1 MKKLYQDNYIAP
13 VFQSIR
19 DFNNPFFIDSEQV
32 LLNKILT
39 NINNGIPLF
48 NKQEVIRNTP
58 QPAVRTSR
66 TTNAPFSSV
75 PINDDNDETELEDE
89 INDPGDRDNSI
100 NVEADYYQSEVY
112 KKPGTRVPYN
122 SNEIIDEE
130 LGDTRHLIAY
140 NTKDQTLHISHRGTD
155 SISDLVTDLLAQR
168 FFRLGDTKNIDFED
182 LTDFSTEKEN
192 IKYHI
197 DIFEKAIDK
206 YGKNVKV
213 IFSGHSK
220 GAYDLQTV
228 VNYLENGY
236 KGIENKHT
244 ADDIDYKAYLYNGY
258 PFQFKGENTN
268 MNIHPR
274 RVEGDIVSY
283 PYGREHPNLKTLP
296 FDELTKDIKNSPVGE
311 FIQGVLPEAISKK
324 IINTDTMALTH
335 SSSNFVN
342 KDFGYIS
349 SKGDLAKM
357 NIELDKKDENKFL
370 SLNLMNQ
377 LKEDNIENDLD
388 KSDKFFEYDKLDRE
402 MKILEK
408 LIEIK
413 EQYKMK
419 NIPTGLSKKLKGVKK
434 KLIKESKKFDVNKK
448 NEMNEEL

>member
-1 MKKLYQDNYIAP
+1 MKKLYEDNYTSP

-19 DFNNPFFIDSEQV
+19 DFNNPFYVDTEQV
-32 LLNKILT
+32 LLKKILT

-48 NKQEVIRNTP
+48 NRPGIIQNTKP
-58 QPAVRTSR
+58 SVPILR
-66 TTNAPFSSV
+66 TTNAPN
-75 PINDDNDETELEDE
+75 IIGDDDTNDTNEIEDE
-89 INDPGDRDNSI
+89 INDSNDKDYSI
-100 NVEADYYQSEVY
+100 NEEADYYQSEVY
-112 KKPGTRVPYN
+112 KQPGTRIPF
-122 SNEIIDEE
+122 SNDEIIDKE
-130 LGDTRHLIAY
+130 LGDERHLLSY
-140 NTKDQTLHISHRGTD
+140 NKKENTLHISHRGTD
-155 SISDLVTDLLAQR
+155 SISDLITDLLGQR

-182 LTDFSTEKEN
+182 LSNFSTEKEN

-197 DIFEKAIDK
+197 DIFERAIEK

-213 IFSGHSK
+213 ILSGHSK

-236 KGIENKHT
+236 KGLENKYT

-283 PYGREHPNLKTLP
+283 PYGRLHPNLKTIP
-296 FDELTKDIKNSPVGE
+296 FEILTKDIKNSPVGE
-311 FIQGVLPEAISKK
+311 FMQGVLPEAISKK
-324 IINTDTMALTH
+324 IINTDTMGLTH

-349 SKGDLAKM
+349 SKAELAKM

-377 LKEDNIENDLD
+377 LKEINIESDLNEN
-388 KSDKFFEYDKLDRE
+388 DKFFKYDKLDKE
-402 MKILEK
+402 IKILEK

-413 EQYKMK
+413 KEYKIK

-448 NEMNEEL
+448 DDMNEEL

>member
-1 MKKLYQDNYIAP
+1 MKKLYEDNYTAP

-19 DFNNPFFIDSEQV
+19 DFNNPFFVETEQV

-39 NINNGIPLF
+39 NIKNGIPLF
-48 NKQEVIRNTP
+48 STGGAIQNTK
-58 QPAVRTSR
+58 PAVPILP
-66 TTNAPFSSV
+66 TTNAPTPYS
-75 PINDDNDETELEDE
+75 IIDDTNETTDIEDE
-89 INDPGDRDNSI
+89 INDPIDKDYSVNE
-100 NVEADYYQSEVY
+100 EADYYQSEVY
-112 KKPGTRVPYN
+112 KQPGTRFPFNYDEV
-122 SNEIIDEE
+122 IDKD
-130 LGDTRHLIAY
+130 LGDERHLIAY
-140 NTKDQTLHISHRGTD
+140 NKKENTLHIAHRGTD
-155 SISDLVTDLLAQR
+155 SITDLITDLLAQR

-213 IFSGHSK
+213 VFSGHSK
-220 GAYDLQTV
+220 GAYDLQLV

-236 KGIENKHT
+236 KGIERKYT

-283 PYGREHPNLKTLP
+283 PYGREHPNLKTLQ
-296 FDELTKDIKNSPVGE
+296 FDELTKDIKNSPIGE

-335 SSSNFVN
+335 SSSNFIG
-342 KDFGYIS
+342 KEFGFIP
-349 SKGDLAKM
+349 SKEELMKF
-357 NIELDKKDENKFL
+357 NNELDKKDENKFL

-388 KSDKFFEYDKLDRE
+388 KSDKFFEYDKLNRE

-448 NEMNEEL
+448 NEKNEEL

>member
-1 MKKLYQDNYIAP
+1 MKKLYEDNYTAP

-19 DFNNPFFIDSEQV
+19 DFNNPFFVETEQV

-39 NINNGIPLF
+39 NIKNGVPLF
-48 NKQEVIRNTP
+48 NRPGTIQNTKP
-58 QPAVRTSR
+58 PIPILR
-66 TTNAPFSSV
+66 TTNAPTPSS
-75 PINDDNDETELEDE
+75 IIDDSSETTDIEDE
-89 INDPGDRDNSI
+89 INDPNDKDYSVNE
-100 NVEADYYQSEVY
+100 EADYYQSEVY
-112 KKPGTRVPYN
+112 KPPGTRFPYN
-122 SNEIIDEE
+122 YDEVIDNN
-130 LGDTRHLIAY
+130 LGDERHLIAY
-140 NTKDQTLHISHRGTD
+140 NKKENTLHIAHRGTD
-155 SISDLVTDLLAQR
+155 SISDLITDLLAQR

-228 VNYLENGY
+228 LNYLENGY
-236 KGIENKHT
+236 KGIERKYT

-274 RVEGDIVSY
+274 RVEGDIVSF
-283 PYGREHPNLKTLP
+283 PYGREHPNLKTIP
-296 FDELTKDIKNSPVGE
+296 FDTLTRDIRNDPATKKLNELVPNIVTNRIV
-311 FIQGVLPEAISKK
+311 
-324 IINTDTMALTH
+324 TDSSMLKTH
-335 SSSNFVN
+335 SSSNFIG
-342 KDFGYIS
+342 KEFGFIP
-349 SKGDLAKM
+349 SKE
-357 NIELDKKDENKFL
+357 ELKKFNNELNEKDENKFL

-377 LKEDNIENDLD
+377 LKGDNIENDLD

-413 EQYKMK
+413 NVYKIK

-448 NEMNEEL
+448 NEKNEEL